1 MGLVGFFDK
10 ELLKPVPKKRVV
22 SETRKKPITN
32 PCEACGLYKQCN
44 SPKMK
49 YTGKGKEK
57 ILIIAEAPGSSE
69 DEKGVQLIGEAG
81 QILRDSLKIF
91 GMDLDRDFWKTNSV
105 ICRPPKN
112 RKPTRRELKLCRF
125 NIENAIKELKP
136 KFIWLMGGSAVES
149 FYMERFSDTLAI
161 NIWRKRLIPD
171 YDHNCFIIPMFHPSY
186 ILRNQDVKL
195 EMIFKSDLKWAL
207 SCLDKELPAPVNI
220 DKVKVLTDVNKILTQ
235 LKHVL
240 DTKEKINF
248 DYETSRLNP
257 HIKGGKIWTI
267 AYNGI
272 SFGLD
277 HPEAKHSIIA
287 LEAIET
293 LWKKILTDP
302 EIQKTAQN
310 LKFEDGWSR
319 ARFGVVP
326 KGWIHDTM
334 VTQHIL
340 EHRPTSTALKF
351 QSYVRW
357 GVPYYEKET
366 EKYIIKG
373 SREPN
378 TLDKMPMH
386 DLCVYNAIDTL
397 MSDRLEKEQK
407 RELKK
412 YPDLTRA
419 NDLFFEGTLTF
430 CDIESYGICID
441 EKWYN
446 TRNKKLTLM
455 CDELED
461 KMKNSREARKF
472 KRKTGKE
479 LLITSN
485 KDLSLLFFD
494 VLELTPMKTTDKGA
508 PSVDVEALSAFNLPF
523 INDLLKYRK
532 LIKIRDAYL
541 AQFIRENVNGK
552 IYPSFKIHTV
562 DTYRSSSSNPNFQ
575 NIPVRDEEARKETR
589 SGIIPTKGNK
599 LLEVDYCF
607 PKETLIKTI
616 DGEKTIKEIVDN
628 YKKQPIYVYGY
639 NKDKKRVCISK
650 VTKGCLSKIKAKL
663 ISVVLDNGKIIRCTP
678 EHNFMLRTG
687 EYCPACKLKSGDSL
701 MPLYTSVKR
710 FSKKGKHSNYLNVN
724 LNNGQRMLLHNLIA
738 EDVFGIV
745 IKGSNLLVHHKNGNG
760 LDNTIKNLEIM
771 DRKEHMK
778 IHAIQSWASPKKKRD
793 FSWAKSECGKK
804 IISER
809 SKLWWSSLDDF
820 EKNEFIV
827 RCQQTRKSKG
837 YPIGEKNPMFGKLH
851 SIETKK
857 KISET
862 KKKQGIQSF
871 LGRTHSDETKKK
883 ISEANKGK
891 LKGHDPWNKGKHL
904 SKFHRQKVSE
914 SLKGRVFSEETRKKL
929 SENKKIYWE
938 LFHEEHN
945 HKVVSVIDYKEKAD
959 VYSIAVEDCHNFA
972 LDVGVIV
979 KNCAM
984 EVRICA
990 CYTKDPAL
998 IQYINN
1004 PKSDMHKDQA
1014 KKLFKL
1020 NENEVT
1026 KDIRFHAKNG
1036 FVFPEIYGSY
1046 FVTCANN
1053 LWKEAKLLKTKT
1065 GQPLLE
1071 HLKDRRIH
1079 SINDFTDHVKSVED
1093 EFWNTFPLI
1102 KEWTEDN
1109 TEFYLRRGYI
1119 PFLFGHRRS
1128 GFLSRNAISNYPI
1141 QGAAFH
1147 CLFWSLIQLGKIAL
1161 KEKWKTKRIG
1171 QIHDSIVFDLHPSEE
1186 DHVVEVVKR
1195 VMTQDIRKQF
1205 DFLIV
1210 PLEVEFDITEIDGS
1224 WYTKKSLKIGK

>member
-220 DKVKVLTDVNKILTQ
+220 DKVKVLTNVNKILTQ

-494 VLELTPMKTTDKGA
+494 VLELTPMKTTDKGT

-523 INDLLKYRK
+523 IDDLLKYRK
-532 LIKIRDAYL
+532 LIKIRDTYL

-599 LLEVDYCF
+599 LLEVDY
-607 PKETLIKTI
+607 
-616 DGEKTIKEIVDN
+616 
-628 YKKQPIYVYGY
+628 
-639 NKDKKRVCISK
+639 S
-650 VTKGCLSKIKAKL
+650 
-663 ISVVLDNGKIIRCTP
+663 
-678 EHNFMLRTG
+678 
-687 EYCPACKLKSGDSL
+687 
-701 MPLYTSVKR
+701 
-710 FSKKGKHSNYLNVN
+710 
-724 LNNGQRMLLHNLIA
+724 
-738 EDVFGIV
+738 
-745 IKGSNLLVHHKNGNG
+745 
-760 LDNTIKNLEIM
+760 
-771 DRKEHMK
+771 
-778 IHAIQSWASPKKKRD
+778 
-793 FSWAKSECGKK
+793 
-804 IISER
+804 
-809 SKLWWSSLDDF
+809 
-820 EKNEFIV
+820 
-827 RCQQTRKSKG
+827 
-837 YPIGEKNPMFGKLH
+837 
-851 SIETKK
+851 
-857 KISET
+857 
-862 KKKQGIQSF
+862 
-871 LGRTHSDETKKK
+871 
-883 ISEANKGK
+883 
-891 LKGHDPWNKGKHL
+891 
-904 SKFHRQKVSE
+904 
-914 SLKGRVFSEETRKKL
+914 
-929 SENKKIYWE
+929 
-938 LFHEEHN
+938 
-945 HKVVSVIDYKEKAD
+945 
-959 VYSIAVEDCHNFA
+959 
-972 LDVGVIV
+972 
-979 KNCAM
+979 AM